1 MDRLA
6 FSRSLALKAGRH
18 AHTAFGRAAVSM
30 KGQHD
35 VVTAMDGEVERYIR
49 QAIVERYPHDAVFGE
64 EDGGAYGERLWLI
77 DPIDGTANYARGI
90 PRYAVSLGYLEN
102 GVPTV
107 GVVYDPSHDR
117 LYAAARGDGAWCNSE
132 RLAVSDCADPEA
144 ASVECGWSTRRPA
157 ADYLALLAR
166 VFAAGCSPR
175 RMGSGA
181 LGLADVAA
189 GRFDAYCELHINA
202 WDCAAGILLVT
213 EAGGRCND
221 FFGGDGIRLGNPLLA
236 TNAALADKLAATTGI
251 ALAR

>member
-1 MDRLA
+1 MDRLD
-6 FSRSLALKAGRH
+6 FCRTLAVKAGRH
-18 AHTAFGRAAVSM
+18 AHTAFGRASVSM
-30 KGQHD
+30 KGRHD
-35 VVTAMDGEVERYIR
+35 VVTAMDAEVERYVR
-49 QAIVERYPHDAVFGE
+49 AAIADRYPDDAVVGE
-64 EDGGAYGERLWLI
+64 EEGGAYGERLWLI

-102 GVPTV
+102 GVPAV
-107 GVVYDPSHDR
+107 GVVYDPSLDR
-117 LYAAARGDGAWCNSE
+117 LYTGARGEGAWCNGA
-132 RLAVSDCADPEA
+132 RLAVSHCADLDA

-221 FFGGDGIRLGNPLLA
+221 FFGGDGLRLGNALLA
-236 TNAALADKLAATTGI
+236 TNAALGEKLAAATGI

>member
-1 MDRLA
+1 MDRLD
-6 FSRSLALKAGRH
+6 FCRTLAVQAGRH
-18 AHTAFGRAAVSM
+18 AHAAFGRAAVSM
-30 KGQHD
+30 KGRHD
-35 VVTAMDGEVERYIR
+35 VVTTMDGEVERDIR
-49 QAIVERYPHDAVFGE
+49 EAIAERYPHDAVFGE
-64 EDGGAYGERLWLI
+64 EGGGAYGARLWLI

-90 PRYAVSLGYLEN
+90 PRYAVSIGYLEDR
-102 GVPTV
+102 VPTV

-117 LYAAARGDGAWCNSE
+117 LYAAARGEGAWCNDE
-132 RLAVSDCADPEA
+132 RLAVSECADLDA
-144 ASVECGWSTRRPA
+144 ASVEAGWSTRRPA

-175 RMGSGA
+175 RLGSGA

-221 FFGGDGIRLGNPLLA
+221 FFGGEGLRLGNPLLA
-236 TNAALADKLAATTGI
+236 TNAALADKLAAATGI
-251 ALAR
+251 ALGR